1 MNKPPI
7 KMPTARD
14 LYPLG
19 PETKPIN
26 WIAIGAAAVIVVMI
40 ALQMWI

>member
-1 MNKPPI
+1 MRAKI

-19 PETKPIN
+19 PERKPID
-26 WIAIGAAAVIVVMI
+26 WLAILKFLFGKGSK
-40 ALQMWI
+40 